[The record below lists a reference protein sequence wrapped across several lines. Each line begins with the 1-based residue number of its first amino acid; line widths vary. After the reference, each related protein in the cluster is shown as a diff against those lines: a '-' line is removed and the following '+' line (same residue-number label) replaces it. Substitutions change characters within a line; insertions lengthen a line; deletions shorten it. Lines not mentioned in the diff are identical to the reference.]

1 MKSQWNIFHSLYVGD
16 VGCHMQ
22 TRTNSDR
29 ITSPFTWK
37 PGLVC
42 FVRDDVAPID
52 SSGDRYNSCVESHM
66 RPQFEMRAVS
76 LKILHILLSA
86 EKVTML
92 GMSEVGESGELF
104 GGHELQ

>member
-1 MKSQWNIFHSLYVGD
+1 
-16 VGCHMQ
+16 
-22 TRTNSDR
+22 
-29 ITSPFTWK
+29 
-37 PGLVC
+37 
-42 FVRDDVAPID
+42 
-52 SSGDRYNSCVESHM
+52 M

-76 LKILHILLSA
+76 LKILHILLSG